1 MAHNDFD
8 LSEVLEQLQSDE
20 SGDLVRQ
27 MVTFLYQALIDAE
40 ATEVI
45 QAERHERSLTR
56 TTQRNGSRPRLLTTK
71 AGDVGLKIPKLRK
84 GSFFPSV
91 FERRRRIDQALYAV
105 VMEAYVHGVSTRKV
119 DDLVSALGV
128 DAGISKS
135 EVSRICAAL
144 DEEMNAFRSRPLSHQ
159 AFPYL
164 LCDATYVKARV
175 GGRVVSRAVVVA
187 TGVAEDASREVLG
200 ISIGDSEDAAF
211 WTEFLQS
218 LRERGLQG
226 VQLVISDS
234 HLGLKA
240 AITKVFPGASWQRC
254 RVHFMR
260 NVLVK
265 VTRNHQQMAAAM
277 IRTIFAQPDAAHVE
291 RQLKEVAAT
300 MKRQFPVVNEM
311 LLDAAEDVTAFRH
324 FPTNHWQKIWST
336 NSLERLNAE
345 IKRRTNVVGIFPN
358 DAAALR
364 LITAVC
370 VEQHDEWSVSE
381 RRYLSQES
389 MDQLKSDTQITAP
402 VALAKIK

>member
-1 MAHNDFD
+1 MTHHDFD
-8 LSEVLEQLQSDE
+8 LSDVLEQLKSDQ
-20 SGDLVRQ
+20 SGDLVRE

-40 ATEVI
+40 ASEVI
-45 QAERHERSLTR
+45 QAERHERTLAR
-56 TTQRNGSRPRLLTTK
+56 TTRRNGTRARTLSTK
-71 AGDVGLKIPKLRK
+71 GGDVELKIPKLRK

-91 FERRRRIDQALYAV
+91 LERRRRIDQALYAV

-119 DDLVSALGV
+119 DDLVQALGV

-135 EVSRICAAL
+135 EVSRICQEL
-144 DEEMNAFRSRPLSHQ
+144 DEEMAEFRARPLSHLGF
-159 AFPYL
+159 AYL

-187 TGVAEDASREVLG
+187 TGVGLDGTREVLG
-200 ISIGDSEDAAF
+200 IDLGDSEDAAF
-211 WTEFLQS
+211 WTQFLQS
-218 LRERGLQG
+218 LRSRGLSG
-226 VQLVISDS
+226 VQLVISDA

-240 AITKVFPGASWQRC
+240 AIAKVFPGASWQRC

-265 VTRNHQQMAAAM
+265 VPRAQQQMVAAM
-277 IRTIFAQPDAAHVE
+277 IRTVFAQPDAEHVE
-291 RQLKEVAAT
+291 RQLKEVAST
-300 MKRQFPVVNEM
+300 MHAQFAVVEEM

-324 FPTNHWQKIWST
+324 FPVAHWQKIWSS

-370 VEQHDEWSVSE
+370 VEQHDEWTVSE

-389 MDQLKSDTQITAP
+389 MDLLLTPPSLKTTKAIAR
-402 VALAKIK
+402 AK

>member
-1 MAHNDFD
+1 MTHHDFD
-8 LSEVLEQLQSDE
+8 LSEVLEQLQNDE

-27 MVTFLYQALIDAE
+27 MVTVLYQALIDTE
-40 ATEVI
+40 ATGVI
-45 QAERHERSLTR
+45 QAQRHERTLSR
-56 TTQRNGSRPRLLTTK
+56 TNQRNGSRPRLLTTK
-71 AGDVGLKIPKLRK
+71 AGDVELTIPKLRK

-91 FERRRRIDQALYAV
+91 LERRRRIDQALYAV

-119 DDLVSALGV
+119 DDLVAALGV

-135 EVSRICAAL
+135 EVSRICAGL
-144 DEEMNAFRSRPLSHQ
+144 DEEMNEFRSRPLSHL
-159 AFPYL
+159 AFAYL

-218 LRERGLQG
+218 LRERGLHG

-240 AITKVFPGASWQRC
+240 AISKVFPGASWQRC

-265 VTRNHQQMAAAM
+265 VPRNHQQMVAAM
-277 IRTIFAQPDAAHVE
+277 IRTVFAQPDAAHVE

-300 MKRQFPVVNEM
+300 MKRQFSVVHEM

-324 FPTNHWQKIWST
+324 FPSNHWQKIWST

-370 VEQHDEWSVSE
+370 IEQHDEWSVSE

-389 MDQLKSDTQITAP
+389 MDQLKNDAALSAP

>member
-1 MAHNDFD
+1 MTQHDFD
-8 LSEVLEQLQSDE
+8 LSNVLEQLQSDE

-27 MVTFLYQALIDAE
+27 MVTLLYQALID
-40 ATEVI
+40 TEVAGVI
-45 QAERHERSLTR
+45 QAGRHERSLLR
-56 TTQRNGSRPRLLTTK
+56 TNQRNGSRPRLLTTK
-71 AGDVGLKIPKLRK
+71 AGDVELTIPKLRK

-91 FERRRRIDQALYAV
+91 LERRRRIDQALYAV

-119 DDLVSALGV
+119 DDLVSALGG

-135 EVSRICAAL
+135 EVSRICAGL
-144 DEEMNAFRSRPLSHQ
+144 DEEMSAFRARPLSHV

-187 TGVAEDASREVLG
+187 TGVGEDASREVLG
-200 ISIGDSEDAAF
+200 IAIGDSEDAAF

-218 LRERGLQG
+218 LRERGLHG

-240 AITKVFPGASWQRC
+240 AIAKVFPGAGWQRC

-265 VTRNHQQMAAAM
+265 VPKNHQQMVAAM
-277 IRTIFAQPDAAHVE
+277 IRTVFAQPDDAHVE

-311 LLDAAEDVTAFRH
+311 LLDAAEDITAFRH
-324 FPTNHWQKIWST
+324 FPVNHWQKIWST

-389 MDQLKSDTQITAP
+389 MDQLKDDNAIKAP

>member
-1 MAHNDFD
+1 MTHHDFD
-8 LSEVLEQLQSDE
+8 LSDVLEQLQSDE

-27 MVTFLYQALIDAE
+27 MVTVLYQALIDAE
-40 ATEVI
+40 ATGVI
-45 QAERHERSLTR
+45 QAGRHERTLSR
-56 TTQRNGSRPRLLTTK
+56 TTQRNGTRARLLTTK
-71 AGDVGLKIPKLRK
+71 AGDVDLKIPKLRA

-91 FERRRRIDQALYAV
+91 LERRRRIDQALYAV

-135 EVSRICAAL
+135 EVSRICAQL
-144 DEEMNAFRSRPLSHQ
+144 DEEMIAFRGRPLSHL
-159 AFPYL
+159 AFAYL

-175 GGRVVSRAVVVA
+175 AGRVLSRAVVVA
-187 TGVAEDASREVLG
+187 TGVGEDGSREVLG

-240 AITKVFPGASWQRC
+240 AITKVFPGAAWQRC

-265 VTRNHQQMAAAM
+265 VTKSQQQMVAAM
-277 IRTIFAQPDAAHVE
+277 IRTVFAQPDAAHVE

-300 MKRQFPVVNEM
+300 MKRQFAVVNEM
-311 LLDAAEDVTAFRH
+311 LLDAAEDITAFRH
-324 FPTNHWQKIWST
+324 FPVNHWQKIWST

-389 MDQLKSDTQITAP
+389 MDLLKGDAHLVTP
-402 VALAKIK
+402 VALAKVK